1 MKKIL
6 SIFALALIFSASVN
20 AAEKQEEEFERGVGK
35 MNSVFIPKGYIG
47 GGLNFSYN
55 TLELGNVLE
64 SIKVFKT
71 SEAGKVEAGIIS
83 ITRDSANNTILKS
96 LTAFEGCVVC
106 I

>member
-1 MKKIL
+1 MKNIKCLVSVGASANVNIL
-6 SIFALALIFSASVN
+6 ISTTQSANTIKFQAADWVFDEITSI
-20 AAEKQEEEFERGVGK
+20 
-35 MNSVFIPKGYIG
+35 Y
-47 GGLNFSYN
+47 

-71 SEAGKVEAGIIS
+71 TEAGKVEAGIIS